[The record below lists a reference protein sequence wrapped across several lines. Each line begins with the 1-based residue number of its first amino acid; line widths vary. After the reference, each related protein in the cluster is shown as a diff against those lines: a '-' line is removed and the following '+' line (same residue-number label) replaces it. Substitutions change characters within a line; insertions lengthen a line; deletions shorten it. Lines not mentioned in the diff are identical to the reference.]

1 MRAVLMCLLLA
12 MGGCSDAPV
21 GSADRPFRMYF
32 VPSVDAEGLT
42 QRSSELKEAVERSVS
57 QKLYGSD
64 SGFHVETAVPASY
77 ITVVEALGTKRA
89 DFAAFNTFAYVL
101 ARDVKGY
108 DVEPL
113 FTVARGMFSEEA
125 TYCGQIIARADSG
138 IESLEDLAG
147 RKFAYVDPA
156 STSGFILPRSLL
168 SQRGVE
174 LGDVVFAQKHDNVV
188 TMVYQGQVDA
198 GATYFSPPAKLE
210 EDGKVVWAIRD
221 ARMRVLTQF
230 PDVEEKVKIVA
241 FTEEVP
247 NEPWV
252 IRGNLF
258 EDPDLNTR
266 VKQYVKEALQEFART
281 EAGKKALWTVATG
294 TGLVPAT
301 PETYEKIRDMILDSN
316 MDLTAAL
323 AEKG

>member
-1 MRAVLMCLLLA
+1 MRFLLVCLLLA
-12 MGGCSDAPV
+12 MGACSDAPV

-42 QRSSELKEAVERSVS
+42 QRSAELKQAVERFVS

-64 SGFHVETAVPASY
+64 SGFHVETAIPASY

-113 FTVARGMFSEEA
+113 FTVARGMFSEES

-156 STSGFILPRSLL
+156 STSGFVLPRSLL
-168 SQRGVE
+168 KERGVE
-174 LGDVVFAQKHDNVV
+174 LGDEVFAQKHDNVV

-252 IRGNLF
+252 IRGNLY
-258 EDPDLNTR
+258 EDRDLNAR
-266 VKQYVKEALQEFART
+266 VKQYVKEALQEFAHT

-316 MDLTAAL
+316 MDLAAAL

>member
-1 MRAVLMCLLLA
+1 MRYLAVCLLVMVA
-12 MGGCSDAPV
+12 SCSDPPV
-21 GSADRPFRMYF
+21 GSAERPFTMYF
-32 VPSVDAEGLT
+32 VPSVDAEGLAT
-42 QRSSELKEAVERSVS
+42 RSTELRDAVERHVS

-64 SGFHVETAVPASY
+64 TGFHVETAVPASY
-77 ITVVEALGTKRA
+77 IAVVEALGTKRA

-108 DVEPL
+108 DVEPM
-113 FTVARGMFSEEA
+113 FTIARGMHSEEA
-125 TYCGQIIARADSG
+125 TYRGQIIARADSG
-138 IESLEDLAG
+138 IESLDDLAG

-168 SQRGVE
+168 NEKGVE

-198 GATYFSPPAKLE
+198 GATYFSPPARLE
-210 EDGKVVWAIRD
+210 EDGEVVWAIRD

-230 PDVEEKVKIVA
+230 PDVEEKVRIVA

-252 IRGNLF
+252 IRGKLYD
-258 EDPDLNTR
+258 DPDLTAR
-266 VKQYVKEALQEFART
+266 VKQYIKEALLEFAAT
-281 EAGKKALWTVATG
+281 EEGKQALWTVATG

-301 PETYEKIRDMILDSN
+301 PETYEKIRDMILESN
-316 MDLTAAL
+316 TDLTAAL
-323 AEKG
+323 GKRG

>member
-1 MRAVLMCLLLA
+1 MRVVLVCLLLA
-12 MGGCSDAPV
+12 MGACSDAPV

-42 QRSSELKEAVERSVS
+42 QRSSELKEAVERYVS
-57 QKLYGSD
+57 RKLYGSD

-101 ARDVKGY
+101 ARDIKGY

-113 FTVARGMFSEEA
+113 FTVARGMFSEES
-125 TYCGQIIARADSG
+125 TYRGQIIARADSG

-156 STSGFILPRSLL
+156 STSGFILPRSMLR
-168 SQRGVE
+168 QRGIE

-210 EDGKVVWAIRD
+210 QDGKVVWAIRD

-252 IRGNLF
+252 IRGNLY

-266 VKQYVKEALQEFART
+266 VKQYVKEALQEFAGT
-281 EAGKKALWTVATG
+281 EAGKQALWTVATG

>member
-1 MRAVLMCLLLA
+1 
-12 MGGCSDAPV
+12 
-21 GSADRPFRMYF
+21 
-32 VPSVDAEGLT
+32 
-42 QRSSELKEAVERSVS
+42 
-57 QKLYGSD
+57 
-64 SGFHVETAVPASY
+64 
-77 ITVVEALGTKRA
+77 
-89 DFAAFNTFAYVL
+89 
-101 ARDVKGY
+101 
-108 DVEPL
+108 
-113 FTVARGMFSEEA
+113 
-125 TYCGQIIARADSG
+125 
-138 IESLEDLAG
+138 
-147 RKFAYVDPA
+147 
-156 STSGFILPRSLL
+156 
-168 SQRGVE
+168 
-174 LGDVVFAQKHDNVV
+174 
-188 TMVYQGQVDA
+188 
-198 GATYFSPPAKLE
+198 
-210 EDGKVVWAIRD
+210 VWAIRD

>member
-1 MRAVLMCLLLA
+1 MRYLALCLLLVLVS
-12 MGGCSDAPV
+12 CSDAPV
-21 GSADRPFRMYF
+21 GSADRPFSMYF
-32 VPSVDAEGLT
+32 VPSVDAEGLAT
-42 QRSSELKEAVERSVS
+42 RSAELKESVERYVS

-64 SGFHVETAVPASY
+64 TGFHVETAIPASY

-113 FTVARGMFSEEA
+113 FTIARGMHAEEA

-147 RKFAYVDPA
+147 RTFAYVDPA
-156 STSGFILPRSLL
+156 STSGFVLPRSLL
-168 SQRGVE
+168 HDRGVE

-210 EDGKVVWAIRD
+210 EDGETVWAIRD
-221 ARMRVLTQF
+221 ARMRVMTQF
-230 PDVEEKVKIVA
+230 PDVEEKVRIVA

-258 EDPDLNTR
+258 EDGELNAR
-266 VKQYVKEALQEFART
+266 VKQYVKEALQEFATT

-316 MDLTAAL
+316 MDLAAAL
-323 AEKG
+323 GKKG